1 MTARPAA
8 SKESVSRLCKDEDGE
23 IHIRKEEVGQEK

>member
-8 SKESVSRLCKDEDGE
+8 SKESVSHLSKDEDRE
-23 IHIRKEEVGQEK
+23 MHVGKKGDGI